1 LTLAPALTSAA
12 LLHAGDMARR
22 GSLGHQGSDG
32 SLSADRITRAGYLWQ
47 ASGENIAA
55 GQRDADAVVAAWLT
69 SPGHCATLMAPY
81 FTQTGIAFTL
91 APASNPSIYW
101 TQVFATPR

>member
-1 LTLAPALTSAA
+1 
-12 LLHAGDMARR
+12 
-22 GSLGHQGSDG
+22 
-32 SLSADRITRAGYLWQ
+32 
-47 ASGENIAA
+47 
-55 GQRDADAVVAAWLT
+55 
-69 SPGHCATLMAPY
+69 MAPY